1 MKPKIAIIGK
11 GNVGSALKRGLER
24 AGYAVRSTGTEE
36 VKGTA
41 TWGEVVIIGVPF
53 TAIDAVVQQLGNA
66 IEKKVVVDVTNALN
80 AEMQLALGFS
90 TSGGEE
96 LQKKVPNARVVKA
109 FNTVFAQHMDT
120 GRVLD
125 QQLMLFAASD
135 DQQARSIVLDMG
147 SALGFDAVDA
157 GPLSNAR
164 QLESLGYFN
173 IQLGYVL
180 GNGTNAGLKFIH

>member
-24 AGYAVRSTGTEE
+24 AGYAVRSTGKEE
-36 VKGTA
+36 VKETA

-125 QQLMLFAASD
+125 QQLTLFAASD

-147 SALGFDAVDA
+147 RALGFDAVDA

-180 GNGTNAGLKFIH
+180 GNGTNAGFKFIH